1 MHHIGHCL
9 TTTTTTTTNL
19 LLYRLHKTA
28 PLRTAPTLH
37 ATTLFGAAWC
47 GAQCVIVQ
55 HGVVLNALF
64 DAARCVATLV
74 AATLD
79 KKNIA

>member
-1 MHHIGHCL
+1 MRYLVQHGVVL
-9 TTTTTTTTNL
+9 N
-19 LLYRLHKTA
+19 A
-28 PLRTAPTLH
+28 
-37 ATTLFGAAWC
+37 LFGAAWC

>member
-1 MHHIGHCL
+1 ML
-9 TTTTTTTTNL
+9 QRYL
-19 LLYRLHKTA
+19 
-28 PLRTAPTLH
+28 
-37 ATTLFGAAWC
+37 
-47 GAQCVIVQ
+47 VQ

-64 DAARCVATLV
+64 DAARCVAPLV